1 MHGGGMMMVSGS
13 GYGQTHFGG
22 GRPESRMRDHL
33 SENVR
38 RMRQIQRQSKEREAS
53 AHQPVKALWKSEK
66 YSGITS
72 KIKDDI
78 QRPPS
83 APRPKSANFLRAHS
97 RNGPSVKN
105 VSRPCTPDP
114 PAEKLTVPP
123 ARCSSEIKFHRNNLD
138 FIKINGISAKHQM
151 MKRSP
156 SVNALDELKKKE
168 EEEYGKHQRGE
179 VPKYLKV
186 RKDQWKKEE
195 KDRIANTPD
204 PEMPP
209 GHRLLPEKERQETLK
224 LLLIKEKELV
234 NELSA
239 LPLRMDTFRIR
250 SQKQELEGKIAEIDE
265 AKKIFNRPKVFV
277 KVDS

>member
-1 MHGGGMMMVSGS
+1 MHGGGMMMVTGS
-13 GYGQTHFGG
+13 SYGQMPYSS
-22 GRPESRMRDHL
+22 RPESRMRDHL
-33 SENVR
+33 GENVR
-38 RMRQIQRQSKEREAS
+38 RMRQIQRQAKEREAN

-72 KIKDDI
+72 KIKEDI
-78 QRPPS
+78 KRPPS
-83 APRPKSANFLRAHS
+83 APRPKSATFLRAHS
-97 RNGPSVKN
+97 RTGPSIKN
-105 VSRPCTPDP
+105 ISRPCTPDP
-114 PAEKLTVPP
+114 PSEKLTVPP
-123 ARCSSEIKFHRNNLD
+123 ARCSSEIKFNRNNID
-138 FIKINGISAKHQM
+138 FIRVNGISAKRQT

-168 EEEYGKHQRGE
+168 EEEYNKHRKGE
-179 VPKYLKV
+179 VPKYLQV
-186 RKDQWKKEE
+186 RKEHWKKTEE
-195 KDRIANTPD
+195 ERIANTPD

-224 LLLIKEKELV
+224 LLLTKEKELV
-234 NELSA
+234 SELSA

-250 SQKQELEGKIAEIDE
+250 SQKQELENKIAEIDE